1 MFIAATTT
9 SSWLV
14 TTLSMTFIHDR
25 FTSSLSPTQAIPCHH
40 KTNVSRVDRHRKG
53 PPELVWQCQAI
64 LLQFVLLVILS
75 RQKLK
80 RRTTKNGEAA
90 GNKVRQPHHPSQL
103 LRRKRCTLTEVLRP
117 SHLVR
122 RKRCTNHV
130 PIRPLDAF
138 NAMSEALSQL
148 SLFPVADPWA
158 TILSLRTCKF
168 ENMQECC
175 WRLGFRQ

>member
-1 MFIAATTT
+1 MTDSRRVCCRHKP
-9 SSWLV
+9 SSSQCLKQHV
-14 TTLSMTFIHDR
+14 GLIGIEKR
-25 FTSSLSPTQAIPCHH
+25 
-40 KTNVSRVDRHRKG
+40 
-53 PPELVWQCQAI
+53 PPKLLWQCPAI
-64 LLQFVLLVILS
+64 LLQLVLLVILS

-80 RRTTKNGEAA
+80 HKTTINGGAA
-90 GNKVRQPHHPSQL
+90 GNRVRQPNHPSQL

-138 NAMSEALSQL
+138 NAMPEALSQL
-148 SLFPVADPWA
+148 SLFPLFRWP
-158 TILSLRTCKF
+158 IRGLSLRTCKF

>member
-80 RRTTKNGEAA
+80 RRTTKRERSGWRQATPSKSVASSEMMYAYRSA
-90 GNKVRQPHHPSQL
+90 SVQVIWSIGNV
-103 LRRKRCTLTEVLRP
+103 
-117 SHLVR
+117 
-122 RKRCTNHV
+122 V
-130 PIRPLDAF
+130 PIMF
-138 NAMSEALSQL
+138 LSYPSTL
-148 SLFPVADPWA
+148 SMPCLKLYPRF
-158 TILSLRTCKF
+158 SF
-168 ENMQECC
+168 
-175 WRLGFRQ
+175 FRWPIRGQPYCR